1 MFSQSFYVFLSN
13 IVVRKCV
20 FNENAGVQIYL
31 LIQNF
36 KPLRSIRIIASYDI
50 CSKQG
55 WVQDFLSFTQLLKS
69 SIYWTNTQ
77 SVKKELNVITQ
88 QNNKIHCVFHK
99 NPIKI
104 FVHSIC
110 LKQPYLEIS
119 DGSNIYYYLAQG
131 TIQHIISSNNEFSYY
146 YCLSFHFSQR
156 HFGLKSK
163 LYGAKNFS
171 RYRALLFS
179 CLLSFIH
186 PYQIPGS
193 IGFPCLALRVL
204 KLVLKIRF
212 DEFRAYVLVTWFS
225 NAFQF
230 FRSYLCFLC
239 ALEDITEVL
248 RRG

>member
-1 MFSQSFYVFLSN
+1 MFSRSFCDLFLPN
-13 IVVRKCV
+13 IVVYWKLKKYV
-20 FNENAGVQIYL
+20 FNIRAGVQIYL
-31 LIQNF
+31 LIQNC
-36 KPLRSIRIIASYDI
+36 KPLRSIRIIASYNV
-50 CSKQG
+50 CLKQG

-77 SVKKELNVITQ
+77 SLKKELNVITQ

-99 NPIKI
+99 KPDKNLC
-104 FVHSIC
+104 SIC
-110 LKQPYLEIS
+110 QKQPYLEIS

-146 YCLSFHFSQR
+146 HCLSFHFSQR

-186 PYQIPGS
+186 PYQIPGR
-193 IGFPCLALRVL
+193 IGFTCLAFRVL
-204 KLVLKIRF
+204 KLVSKIGFYEFKAHFFLLWF
-212 DEFRAYVLVTWFS
+212 DIAFYVFYMYWKF
-225 NAFQF
+225 
-230 FRSYLCFLC
+230 
-239 ALEDITEVL
+239 
-248 RRG
+248 